1 MVIKLDLK
9 SKNLKSL
16 KRFLII
22 FNKFCSIYDGES
34 MKLISNKKIKKVLFS
49 VLKSPHVNKTAQ
61 EQFEFKLYN
70 TRLTIYSKYF
80 LKILLS
86 LKFLSRKF
94 FSDIQ
99 FKVSVTVKQKQKHD
113 ANSFYLKKINSSYL
127 IRADINGE
135 RLLS

>member
-135 RLLS
+135 RLLL

>member
-1 MVIKLDLK
+1 MIIKLDLK

-22 FNKFCSIYDGES
+22 FNKFCVIYDCES
-34 MKLISNKKIKKVLFS
+34 TKLISNKKIKKVLFS
-49 VLKSPHVNKTAQ
+49 VLKSPHVNKSAQ

-70 TRLTIYSKYF
+70 TRLTLYSKNF

-86 LKFLSRKF
+86 LKYLSQKF

-99 FKVSVTVKQKQKHD
+99 FKVSVTVKQGQKHD

-127 IRADINGE
+127 ISADVNGE
-135 RLLS
+135 RLFQ